1 MLRCV
6 LDTDV
11 IIAAM
16 RSPTGAS
23 SAILQIAADTSQVCL
38 LASVPLALEYEAKCL
53 ETRHWTEAQLSKEEA
68 SIFVD
73 AVITLVEP
81 VHMDFLW
88 RPQLHDPADEMVLE
102 TAINGRAD
110 ILVTFNLRDYGDAP
124 ARFGIQAMRP
134 ADAIRRIRI

>member
-23 SAILQIAADTSQVCL
+23 AAILQIAADTSQVCL

-53 ETRHWTEAQLSKEEA
+53 ETRHWTETQSWVQSPLKLQWNTGAMLPRCCLGRR
-68 SIFVD
+68 F
-73 AVITLVEP
+73 
-81 VHMDFLW
+81 
-88 RPQLHDPADEMVLE
+88 DEV
-102 TAINGRAD
+102 GSQ
-110 ILVTFNLRDYGDAP
+110 G
-124 ARFGIQAMRP
+124 G
-134 ADAIRRIRI
+134 